1 MAKNIA
7 GVPIRRVSAEFSGD
21 EAVDLEIIEVSLG
34 LSRITRS
41 KSERDTKLMQVA
53 LAALR
58 KVIEQYRSE
67 IGERYPEFGDFAA
80 WIGIKTDNASH
91 MDEHHHAS
99 SDVAELQNNVEKTEG
114 QDAVA

>member
-1 MAKNIA
+1 MAKNVA
-7 GVPIRRVSAEFSGD
+7 GIPIRRVSAEFSGD
-21 EAVDLEIIEVSLG
+21 DAVDLEIIEVSLG

-67 IGERYPEFGDFAA
+67 SGERYPEFGDFAA
-80 WIGIKTDNASH
+80 WIGINTDGVPT